1 MSISESLYRWR
12 AQIEQAVDGIVVS
25 DEVKEADPDMADEIF
40 DAYLDEERRRTRA
53 IEAERPGLKKT
64 GGA

>member
-1 MSISESLYRWR
+1 M
-12 AQIEQAVDGIVVS
+12 VS